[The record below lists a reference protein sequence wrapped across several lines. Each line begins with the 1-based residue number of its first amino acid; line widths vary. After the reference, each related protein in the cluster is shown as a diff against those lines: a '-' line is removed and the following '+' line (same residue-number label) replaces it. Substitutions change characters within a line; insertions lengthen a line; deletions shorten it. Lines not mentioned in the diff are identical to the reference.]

1 MLKDLLF
8 IQSSN
13 QKTFVQTKGMATM
26 SFLFGLLVY
35 NSAMIRIYFN

>member
-1 MLKDLLF
+1 LLF

-26 SFLFGLLVY
+26 SFLFWAFGLQ
-35 NSAMIRIYFN
+35 